1 MKLRE
6 ILRADYDHFLR
17 LSARSEGA
25 GLWRACLSPRMLP
38 VVFIRLA
45 AKLRSM
51 QLGPLDAVI
60 RLLVLWLFRVEV
72 PADAQIG
79 PGFVLPHPGGIILGH
94 ARIGRDVVIFQ
105 NVTLGARSFDPHYDL
120 ATRPT
125 LEDGVIVGAGAVV
138 LGSVTI
144 GAGGTVAANSLV
156 TRDVPPRATA
166 LGVPAQNH
174 PAQAAP
180 A

>member
-6 ILRADYDHFLR
+6 TLRADYDHFLR
-17 LSARSEGA
+17 LSARPQGA
-25 GLWRACLSPRMLP
+25 GLWRACVSPRMLP

-45 AKLRSM
+45 AKLRSLG
-51 QLGPLDAVI
+51 LGPLGAIV
-60 RLLVLWLFRVEV
+60 RLFVLWGFRVEV
-72 PADAQIG
+72 PAGAQIG
-79 PGFVLPHPGGIILGH
+79 PGFVLPHPGGIVLGH

-105 NVTLGARSFDPHYDL
+105 NVTLGARAFDPHYDL

-125 LEDGVIVGAGAVV
+125 LEDGVIIGAGAVV
-138 LGSVTI
+138 LGPVTV
-144 GAGGTVAANSLV
+144 GAGATVAANSLV
-156 TRDVPPRATA
+156 TRDVPPGATA

-174 PAQAAP
+174 PAKVAP

>member
-6 ILRADYDHFLR
+6 TLRSDYDHFLR

-38 VVFIRLA
+38 VVFIRIA
-45 AKLRSM
+45 AKLRAIG
-51 QLGPLDAVI
+51 LGPLGAIV
-60 RLLVLWLFRVEV
+60 RLVVLWLFRVEV
-72 PADAQIG
+72 PAGADIG
-79 PGFVLPHPGGIILGH
+79 PGLVLPHPGGIVLGH

-125 LEDGVIVGAGAVV
+125 LEDGVIIGAGAVV
-138 LGSVTI
+138 LGPVTV
-144 GAGGTVAANSLV
+144 GAGATVAANSLV
-156 TRDVPPRATA
+156 TRDVPAGDTA
-166 LGVPAQNH
+166 LGVPAKNH
-174 PAQAAP
+174 PAS
-180 A
+180 

>member
-6 ILRADYDHFLR
+6 TLRSDYDHFLR

-38 VVFIRLA
+38 VVFIRIA
-45 AKLRSM
+45 AKLRAIG
-51 QLGPLDAVI
+51 LGPLGAIV
-60 RLLVLWLFRVEV
+60 RLVVLWLFRVEV
-72 PADAQIG
+72 PAGADIA
-79 PGFVLPHPGGIILGH
+79 PGLVLPHPGGIVLGH

-125 LEDGVIVGAGAVV
+125 LEDGVIIGAGAVV
-138 LGSVTI
+138 LGPVTV
-144 GAGGTVAANSLV
+144 GAGATVAANSLV
-156 TRDVPPRATA
+156 TRDVPAGDTA
-166 LGVPAQNH
+166 LGVPAKNH
-174 PAQAAP
+174 PAS
-180 A
+180 